1 MKLVQLDIERLEPSS
16 SHKSSYV
23 LLLREIGGERKLPIV
38 IGPCNAGS
46 IAIYLESD
54 QNPERPLTHDVIKS
68 ITNSFSITISRVV
81 IHTLTEGV
89 FHSSFFCFLDGDE
102 EIEIDARTSDAIAI
116 AIRIGCPIFTYND
129 ILQEAGIILT
139 DDYTIKFQHNDS
151 EGEKNEPKDEIST
164 LSLAELNKR
173 MRDAVKE
180 ENYELASKLRDE
192 INKRKGK

>member
-1 MKLVQLDIERLEPSS
+1 LKLVQLDIERLEPSS

-46 IAIYLESD
+46 IAIYLESN

-68 ITNSFSITISRVV
+68 ITNNFQITVSRVV
-81 IHTLTEGV
+81 IHTLREGV
-89 FHSSFFCFLDGDE
+89 FHASFFCFMDGDE

-116 AIRIGCPIFTYND
+116 AIRMGCPIFTYND

-139 DDYTIKFQHNDS
+139 DDYT
-151 EGEKNEPKDEIST
+151 PAYKDDDLQEETKKDVLET
-164 LSLAELNKR
+164 LSLGELKKQ
-173 MRDAVKE
+173 MDEAIKD
-180 ENYELASKLRDE
+180 ENYEKASKIRDE
-192 INKRKGK
+192 INRRKDKK

>member
-1 MKLVQLDIERLEPSS
+1 MKLIQLDIERLEPST

-23 LLLREIGGERKLPIV
+23 LLLREIGGDRKLPIV

-54 QNPERPLTHDVIKS
+54 QNPERPLTHDIIKS

-81 IHTLTEGV
+81 IHTLLEGV

-116 AIRIGCPIFTYND
+116 AIRMGCPIFTYND
-129 ILQEAGIILT
+129 ILQEAGVVLT
-139 DDYTIKFQHNDS
+139 DNYKLKYKDS
-151 EGEKNEPKDEIST
+151 AKTEEQKDELET
-164 LSLAELNKR
+164 LSIGELKKR
-173 MRDAVKE
+173 MKDAVNDE
-180 ENYELASKLRDE
+180 DYELASKLRDE
-192 INKRKGK
+192 INKRKDK

>member
-1 MKLVQLDIERLEPSS
+1 MSLVQLDIERLEPSS

-46 IAIYLESD
+46 IAIYLESN

-68 ITNSFSITISRVV
+68 ITNNFQITVSRVV

-89 FHSSFFCFLDGDE
+89 FHASFFCFMDGDN

-116 AIRIGCPIFTYND
+116 AIRMGCPIFTYND
-129 ILQEAGIILT
+129 ILQEAGIVLADNYT
-139 DDYTIKFQHNDS
+139 STFTSDDTEEDLKKDIFETLS
-151 EGEKNEPKDEIST
+151 KDE
-164 LSLAELNKR
+164 LEKQ
-173 MRDAVKE
+173 MKE
-180 ENYELASKLRDE
+180 AIDEEDYERASKIRDE
-192 INKRKGK
+192 INRRKH

>member
-1 MKLVQLDIERLEPSS
+1 MSLVQLDIERLEPSS

-46 IAIYLESD
+46 IAIYLESN

-68 ITNSFSITISRVV
+68 ITNNFQITVSRVV

-89 FHSSFFCFLDGDE
+89 FHASFFCFMDGDN

-116 AIRIGCPIFTYND
+116 AIRMGCPIFTYND
-129 ILQEAGIILT
+129 ILKEAGIVLADNYT
-139 DDYTIKFQHNDS
+139 STFTSDDTEEDLKKDIFETLS
-151 EGEKNEPKDEIST
+151 KDE
-164 LSLAELNKR
+164 LEKQ
-173 MRDAVKE
+173 MKE
-180 ENYELASKLRDE
+180 AIDEEDYERASKIRDE
-192 INKRKGK
+192 INRRKH

>member
-46 IAIYLESD
+46 IAIYLESN

-68 ITNSFSITISRVV
+68 ITNNFQITVSRVV
-81 IHTLTEGV
+81 IHTLREGV
-89 FHSSFFCFLDGDE
+89 FHASFFCFMDGDK

-116 AIRIGCPIFTYND
+116 AIRMGCPIFTYND
-129 ILQEAGIILT
+129 ILQEAGIVLADNYT
-139 DDYTIKFQHNDS
+139 STFTSDDNEEDLKKDIFETLS
-151 EGEKNEPKDEIST
+151 KNELEKQMKEAIDE
-164 LSLAELNKR
+164 E
-173 MRDAVKE
+173 D
-180 ENYELASKLRDE
+180 YERASKIRDE
-192 INKRKGK
+192 INRRKH

>member
-46 IAIYLESD
+46 IAIYLESN

-68 ITNSFSITISRVV
+68 ITNNFQITISRVV
-81 IHTLTEGV
+81 IHTLREGV
-89 FHSSFFCFLDGDE
+89 FHASFFCFMDGDE

-116 AIRIGCPIFTYND
+116 AIRMGCPIFTYND

-139 DDYTIKFQHNDS
+139 DDYT
-151 EGEKNEPKDEIST
+151 PTYKDDDLQEETKKDVLET
-164 LSLAELNKR
+164 LSLGELKKQMNEAIK
-173 MRDAVKE
+173 D
-180 ENYELASKLRDE
+180 ENYEKASKIRDE
-192 INKRKGK
+192 INRRKDKR